1 MEIKIGEVY
10 EVGNE
15 NIIDGE
21 IHLDGVNVNRWIE
34 ISKET
39 LRVVNFACIVV
50 NIINQKWDILVI
62 NIIACVLVLDNFI
75 ND

>member
-1 MEIKIGEVY
+1 MEIEVGEIY

-15 NIIDGE
+15 KIIDGE

-39 LRVVNFACIVV
+39 LEKCFVEVEV
-50 NIINQKWDILVI
+50 
-62 NIIACVLVLDNFI
+62 
-75 ND
+75 

>member
-1 MEIKIGEVY
+1 MKHKCVKAFTVDAYDDDGFYVDGYIEIEVGEVY

-21 IHLDGVNVNRWIE
+21 IHLYGVNVNRWIE

-39 LRVVNFACIVV
+39 LNEHFEEAEV
-50 NIINQKWDILVI
+50 
-62 NIIACVLVLDNFI
+62 
-75 ND
+75 

>member
-1 MEIKIGEVY
+1 MKYKCIKPFMLDTHDGDGFYVDGYMEIKAGEIY

-15 NIIDGE
+15 KIIDGE

-39 LRVVNFACIVV
+39 LDEYFTEVEE
-50 NIINQKWDILVI
+50 
-62 NIIACVLVLDNFI
+62 
-75 ND
+75 

>member
-1 MEIKIGEVY
+1 MKYKCAKAFTVDKCDDDGFYTDGYIEIEVGEVY

-39 LRVVNFACIVV
+39 LEKHFVEVEE
-50 NIINQKWDILVI
+50 
-62 NIIACVLVLDNFI
+62 
-75 ND
+75 